1 MIGRLRQLISLCL
14 AALMAIA
21 VIVGAFY
28 GLSWFTLALLSWSS
42 LALLDKRTA
51 LEKTIRLW
59 SALQSRR
66 S

>member
-1 MIGRLRQLISLCL
+1 MINRARQLVSLCL

-28 GLSWFTLALLSWSS
+28 RLSWFTLALLAWSS

-51 LEKTIRLW
+51 LEKTVRLW
-59 SALQSRR
+59 SAIQSRR